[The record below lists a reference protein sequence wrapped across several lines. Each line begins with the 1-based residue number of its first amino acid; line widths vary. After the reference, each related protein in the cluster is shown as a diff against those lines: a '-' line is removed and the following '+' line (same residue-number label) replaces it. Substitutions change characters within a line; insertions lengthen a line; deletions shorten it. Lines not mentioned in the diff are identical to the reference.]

1 MTTTIWPA
9 GSDPRDLA
17 RSAGALAHGKML
29 LRAGAAP
36 VQRIGSAPHGRALV
50 KAVERTVADDCLRAA
65 GSGRLTPAR
74 ADLLRRS
81 AAVLE
86 LAEQAE
92 DARNPWVAMMLR
104 KAAERAADGMSAPA
118 GRGPPRTNYPYVSQG
133 LDDDRTPTE
142 PHADASVF
150 DWESVIK
157 NPDFDVANDARALS
171 LEFTGANHALNTSGL
186 SGASRQSA
194 FQSATFVSL
203 RRLINRMESVHGF
216 DVTPLYRQLGVKPPK
231 PSEGHAD
238 DESGGQDFGPQHQF
252 TRPGFGD
259 LSWHPDDGI
268 SDRSR
273 SSMTEGEV
281 PQYAADEPYKSALAR
296 WRKRLGHAPTTYEI
310 KKFLEGYREAQT
322 GLTRAATSVAKSMD
336 TALMHKHELG
346 DSLFRDY
353 IQMRTNLHDA
363 RNRRDWLRSREYQQV
378 IERLEGA
385 PLTAEARGELIEDL
399 RRATM

>member
-1 MTTTIWPA
+1 MSSTIFPVGTDEA
-9 GSDPRDLA
+9 TIAKA
-17 RSAGALAHGKML
+17 RGAATHGALIAAT
-29 LRAGAAP
+29 LRGAAQP
-36 VQRIGSAPHGRALV
+36 IGNAPFAAGLRKAVQRTIGA
-50 KAVERTVADDCLRAA
+50 DCLRAA
-65 GSGRLTPAR
+65 SSGRLTPAR
-74 ADLLRRS
+74 SDLLRRS
-81 AAVLE
+81 AEVLE

-142 PHADASVF
+142 PHADPTAF
-150 DWESVIK
+150 DWETIIR
-157 NPDFDVANDARALS
+157 NPDLEVANDARALS